1 MDLHIMEDK
10 KKSSERNSCQL
21 RWEQF
26 YFAPI
31 HIWNNLQ
38 VVMMGGFPPFPPSCC
53 QERDSTYNNNL
64 FYVGFAG
71 IAVKVLLSSG
81 GKKYW
86 TLHELSSSTWVSPML
101 IGIFNRLRKKRK
113 ERSYSV
119 ETIRICQFDPVS
131 HELQKRERKKKISPC
146 VGTLKILFR
155 NVQKRLICVAGSH

>member
-1 MDLHIMEDK
+1 MPCFQLLKEFARSVRFLSLSSEVQSWIRGRRKWMDLHIMEDK

-53 QERDSTYNNNL
+53 QKRDSTYNNNL

-81 GKKYW
+81 EKKILNF
-86 TLHELSSSTWVSPML
+86 TRTRRRHELVL
-101 IGIFNRLRKKRK
+101 
-113 ERSYSV
+113 
-119 ETIRICQFDPVS
+119 C
-131 HELQKRERKKKISPC
+131 
-146 VGTLKILFR
+146 
-155 NVQKRLICVAGSH
+155 

>member
-1 MDLHIMEDK
+1 MKEIAVSWDE
-10 KKSSERNSCQL
+10 NSFISL
-21 RWEQF
+21 RYTFEIIFKWLWW
-26 YFAPI
+26 AAS
-31 HIWNNLQ
+31 
-38 VVMMGGFPPFPPSCC
+38 PPFPPSCC

-131 HELQKRERKKKISPC
+131 HELQKREKKISPC

-155 NVQKRLICVAGSH
+155 NVQKILICVAGSH